1 MNTGTRTW
9 TKKLGRPSTT
19 RRCSTWRITAGTST
33 VAASCSST
41 ATVSTTKRT
50 FTSNLSGAA
59 SVGSHPGPR
68 ICTTWSRLRTGCGT
82 RLRSPLP
89 ATANMPWLIR
99 SSSSR
104 KMKNLRNASGN
115 LKSFGVV

>member
-9 TKKLGRPSTT
+9 TRKLGRPSTT
-19 RRCSTWRITAGTST
+19 RRCYTWRITAGTST

-59 SVGSHPGPR
+59 SVGSPPGPR
-68 ICTTWSRLRTGCGT
+68 IFTTWSRLRTGCGT

-89 ATANMPWLIR
+89 VTANMPWPIR

-104 KMKNLRNASGN
+104 KMKNLRDASEN